1 MNTRPG
7 SLPFTIGRLAAAAG
21 VHVETVRFYQRR
33 GLLAEPPRTRGQ
45 VRRYSDAD
53 AAQLRFIRRARGV
66 GFTLAE
72 IQALLALRTHKS
84 CRATRALAAKK
95 LQFVEERL
103 SELRH
108 LKTELMQWIAACDSN
123 SVDSSC
129 PAIERLAS

>member
-1 MNTRPG
+1 MKPSSG
-7 SLPFTIGRLAAAAG
+7 VQSFTIGRLAAAAG

-33 GLLAEPPRTRGQ
+33 GLLAEPRRTERH

-53 AAQLRFIRRARGV
+53 AEQLRFIKRAQNV

-72 IQALLALRTHKS
+72 VQALLALRSRKS
-84 CRATRALAAKK
+84 CRATRALAATK

-103 SELRH
+103 RDLRRLKIEL
-108 LKTELMQWIAACDSN
+108 TQWISACDSN
-123 SVDSSC
+123 SEDSSC

>member
-1 MNTRPG
+1 MKA
-7 SLPFTIGRLAAAAG
+7 SSEVQSFTIGRLAAAAG

-33 GLLAEPPRTRGQ
+33 GLLAEPRRTERQ

-53 AAQLRFIRRARGV
+53 AEQLRFIKRAQNV

-72 IQALLALRTHKS
+72 IQALLALRSRKS
-84 CRATRALAAKK
+84 CRATRALAATK

-103 SELRH
+103 RDLRRLKIELTR
-108 LKTELMQWIAACDSN
+108 WVAACDSN
-123 SVDSSC
+123 SEDSSC